1 MIVVS
6 NATPL
11 IGLAKIGQ
19 LSLLRDLFETVFIAQ
34 AVYEEVV
41 LHGSNRP
48 GAAELRQATWIQVRQ
63 VVDRTRVDYL
73 RSDLDFG
80 EAETLVLANE
90 LSADWVLM
98 DEAKGRLAA
107 ELLGLPMIGTLG
119 LLLLGKSMG
128 KVTAVRPLLDTLR
141 ANKFYI
147 SDRMYR
153 SILAEAD
160 E

>member
-11 IGLAKIGQ
+11 IGLAKIEQ
-19 LSLLRDLFETVFIAQ
+19 LPLLRDLFGTVLIAH

-41 LHGSNRP
+41 LHGSHRP
-48 GAAELRQATWIQVRQ
+48 GAAEIRQADWIQVRH
-63 VVDRTRVDYL
+63 VADRTRVDYL
-73 RSDLDFG
+73 RSDLDYG
-80 EAETLVLANE
+80 EAETLVLSDE
-90 LSADWVLM
+90 LRADWVLM

-107 ELLGLPMIGTLG
+107 ELLGLRMIGTLG
-119 LLLLGKSMG
+119 LLLLGKRMG
-128 KVTAVRPLLDTLR
+128 KVAAVRPLLDTLR

-147 SDRMYR
+147 NDRMHR
-153 SILAEAD
+153 SILAEAG

>member
-11 IGLAKIGQ
+11 IGLAKIEQ
-19 LSLLRDLFETVFIAQ
+19 LPLLRDLFATVLIAH
-34 AVYEEVV
+34 AVFEEVV

-48 GAAELRQATWIQVRQ
+48 GAAEIRQADWIQVRR
-63 VVDRTRVDYL
+63 VADRTRVDYL
-73 RSDLDFG
+73 RSDLDYG
-80 EAETLVLANE
+80 EAETLVLSDE
-90 LSADWVLM
+90 LRADWVLM

-107 ELLGLPMIGTLG
+107 ELLGLRMIGTLG
-119 LLLLGKSMG
+119 LLLLGKRMG

-147 SDRMYR
+147 NDRMYH
-153 SILAEAD
+153 SILAEAG

>member
-1 MIVVS
+1 MVVVS

-11 IGLAKIGQ
+11 IGLTKIGQ
-19 LSLLRDLFETVFIAQ
+19 LSLLRDLFQTVHIAQ

-41 LHGSNRP
+41 VRGSNRP
-48 GAAELRQATWIQVRQ
+48 GATEIRQANWIQVKR

-80 EAETLVLANE
+80 EAETLVLSNE

-119 LLLLGKSMG
+119 LLLLGKRMG
-128 KVTAVRPLLDTLR
+128 KIAAVRPLLDTLR
-141 ANKFYI
+141 VNKFYI
-147 SDRMYR
+147 GDRMYR
-153 SILAEAD
+153 SILAEAG